1 MQIKQKKTQSIFIV
15 YWIMLAYILS
25 ALVFWYITL
34 NNQNQLMSEL
44 KKQHFPEQSEMY
56 KAELEK
62 IDLDTQKKV
71 KQYAGEGTMFFLVIV
86 TGALFFF
93 KTVRRQLKISQEQQN
108 FMIAV
113 THELKTPIA
122 VAKLNLET
130 LQKRKLDDT
139 QQKRL
144 LYNTLQETNR
154 LDALCN
160 NLLISSQME
169 AGGYRLI
176 KEKFD
181 LSHLVQT
188 SVTDFAARYPQRVI
202 REDIERDVFIIG
214 DATLLQIAINNL
226 MENALKYSQ
235 KDQPIQIEL
244 HLQEAKA
251 ELKVIDQGGGISDEE
266 KKKVFQ
272 KFYRLGNE
280 ATKRAKGT
288 GLGLYLT
295 QRIVLIHGGEIAISD
310 NPSGGSIFTTKL
322 LPSA

>member
-15 YWIMLAYILS
+15 YWIMLAYIIS

-44 KKQHFPEQSEMY
+44 KKQRFPTQAEMY

-62 IDLDTQKKV
+62 IDLDTKKKV

-176 KEKFD
+176 KEKFN
-181 LSHLVQT
+181 LSQLVQT

-202 REDIERDVFIIG
+202 REDIERDVFITG
-214 DATLLQIAINNL
+214 DATLLQIAVNNL
-226 MENALKYSQ
+226 MENALKYSP
-235 KDQPIQIEL
+235 KNQPIQIEL

-251 ELKVIDQGGGISDEE
+251 ELKVIDQGGGICDED

-295 QRIVLIHGGEIAISD
+295 QRIVSIHGGEIAISD

-322 LPSA
+322 LPSV